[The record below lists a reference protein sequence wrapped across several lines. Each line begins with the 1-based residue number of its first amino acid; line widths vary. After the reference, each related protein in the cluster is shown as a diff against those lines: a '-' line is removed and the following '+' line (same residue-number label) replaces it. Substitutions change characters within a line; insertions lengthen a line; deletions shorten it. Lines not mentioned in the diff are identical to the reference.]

1 MKCPICKR
9 KVVKGGP
16 FDPFCSERCRQQ
28 DLANWATESYRI
40 PAPLEAEQEL
50 EEEDRE

>member
-1 MKCPICKR
+1 MKMPHLQR
-9 KVVKGGP
+9 KVVAGGP

-40 PAPLEAEQEL
+40 PAPLEVEQEL
-50 EEEDRE
+50 EDEDRE